1 MSTEA
6 KDYDETEAHPD
17 RAMSS
22 SAMNPSAT
30 SSTRMEY
37 DRGDKM
43 VETFFEHNK
52 SRSRSLYDLM
62 TLFMMQYGP
71 TASVSGV
78 LREVQAQRLLGFTE
92 HSGGGHSSPV
102 PQVTTP
108 VAPAE
113 ESEEEPD
120 VEQAPEPTPAPAK
133 KKKPAPKAAAT
144 KTAAPKKTA
153 PAPQPAPESVEEK
166 EEATQSAPA
175 PSAAAQA
182 LAADFFGDDEGDE
195 VVTQAPVAGESDTED
210 TGTGT
215 NTDTAPTD
223 TDEDEEEED
232 FFASMRR

>member
-6 KDYDETEAHPD
+6 KDHDETEAHPD
-17 RAMSS
+17 LAMS
-22 SAMNPSAT
+22 PSAT

-71 TASVSGV
+71 TASVSAV

-102 PQVTTP
+102 PQITTP
-108 VAPAE
+108 VVPAE
-113 ESEEEPD
+113 ESEEK
-120 VEQAPEPTPAPAK
+120 QAPEFVPAQPAKK
-133 KKKPAPKAAAT
+133 KKKPAPKAAAA
-144 KTAAPKKTA
+144 KTA
-153 PAPQPAPESVEEK
+153 APQPAPEPVEEK
-166 EEATQSAPA
+166 EEVIQSAPA

-182 LAADFFGDDEGDE
+182 LAADFFGDDGDDE
-195 VVTQAPVAGESDTED
+195 AVTQAVVSEAPVEEESDTAED
-210 TGTGT
+210 AET
-215 NTDTAPTD
+215 NTDG
-223 TDEDEEEED
+223 DEEEEED
-232 FFASMRR
+232 FFAGMRR